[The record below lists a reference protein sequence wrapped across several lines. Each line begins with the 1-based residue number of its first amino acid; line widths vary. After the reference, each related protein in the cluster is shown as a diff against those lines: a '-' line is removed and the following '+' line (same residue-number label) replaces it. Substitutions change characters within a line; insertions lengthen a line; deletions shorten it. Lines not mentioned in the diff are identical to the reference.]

1 MRNKLR
7 TRIGSIFFGPIFFGS
22 MLLAFASTASPAE
35 IEVLGAEATKKLNL
49 PFSEAV
55 AVGDMLYL
63 SGQIG
68 NRPGELTVVKG
79 GIQSETRQTM
89 KNIFGLLKKYGSSPE
104 KIVKCT
110 IFLADMNE
118 WDDMNIAYIK
128 ALGEHRPARSALG
141 ASGLALNSKVEIEC
155 IAVR

>member
-1 MRNKLR
+1 MRQVLR
-7 TRIGSIFFGPIFFGS
+7 TAI
-22 MLLAFASTASPAE
+22 ASTLFTVICSVSGAE
-35 IEVLGAEATKKLNL
+35 IEILGAEATKKLNL

-55 AVGDMLYL
+55 SVGDMLYL

-68 NRPGELTVVKG
+68 NKPGELRVVEG
-79 GIQSETRQTM
+79 GIQAETSQTM
-89 KNIFGLLKKYGSSPE
+89 KNIFRILEKYGSSAE

-118 WDDMNIAYIK
+118 WNDMNVAYIE
-128 ALGEHRPARSALG
+128 ALGNHRPARSALG

-155 IAVR
+155 LAVR